1 MADLLRVCKQFPE
14 FRDAISVSFVE
25 RSPLLRDTQCKK
37 LECVDVKEI
46 LNEKGE
52 KRIGDYSEANETM
65 VGYYSKNGGN
75 IKVSWYGD
83 RAGSRQRRHA
93 INFYSAG
100 IFRCPSCAS
109 IPVDERGLVRKIGR
123 YRDV

>member
-46 LNEKGE
+46 LNEKVKSVME
-52 KRIGDYSEANETM
+52 IIQKRMKPWLGTIQKWWQYKSIM
-65 VGYYSKNGGN
+65 V
-75 IKVSWYGD
+75 
-83 RAGSRQRRHA
+83 
-93 INFYSAG
+93 
-100 IFRCPSCAS
+100 
-109 IPVDERGLVRKIGR
+109 
-123 YRDV
+123 